1 MSRVEKILKV
11 MLGRET
17 KLPTPQSR
25 VEELLID
32 LKTTY
37 DSSSGAISGLDS
49 RLTEAE
55 TNINNLQDDLD
66 EEVANLAGDISENQD
81 NIKANGTA
89 IQTLQERV
97 DRIQNP
103 LIIKDIVDTVM
114 GLPMEAE
121 PGWVYFVRFTEEG
134 DENDHFEEFVYTT
147 DSQWE
152 SLGPMKVD
160 LVPYVKF
167 TDYATNDKAGV
178 VKFGESNNA
187 GLTVDS
193 NGVPSLA
200 MTDET
205 SVKEESNTKIAL
217 HPNNIPM
224 FMSNYGIESKTFIAD
239 NFVKRIWI
247 TNNKQNTYVKI
258 AEITTGES
266 LAKQCAFVLTGGA
279 NFGGYEVPVL
289 LVTINERDA
298 TKPSRAILL
307 SGTVSSSPEIVLKR
321 SEGVNMQT
329 TEVFVHITSHYPSDI
344 NIIILEKFYNSMVS
358 FFYDPQKVD
367 TVDDAIK
374 IPIETVTTSSDFA
387 TTEEVTDMLT
397 EVFDTS
403 VATISEEASD
413 MEVLSY
419 EE

>member
-49 RLTEAE
+49 RLTTAE
-55 TNINNLQDDLD
+55 TEIEGLKDDLD
-66 EEVANLAGDISENQD
+66 EEVANLAGDISDNQD
-81 NIKANGTA
+81 SIKANGTA
-89 IQTLQERV
+89 IQTLQEQV
-97 DRIQNP
+97 ARIQNP
-103 LIIKDIVDTVM
+103 LIIKDIVDDVND
-114 GLPMEAE
+114 LPVIAE
-121 PGWVYFVRFTEEG
+121 PGWVYFVQLSEEG
-134 DENDHFEEFVYTT
+134 SEHDSYEEFVYTT

-178 VKFGESNNA
+178 VKVLYGNN
-187 GLTVDS
+187 D
-193 NGVPSLA
+193 NGVVMLDDGVIA
-200 MTDET
+200 LEATTETEVNDE
-205 SVKEESNTKIAL
+205 KETRTAL

-224 FMSNYGIESKTFIAD
+224 FMKNYGIESKTFIAD
-239 NFVKRIWI
+239 NFVKRIVSKKTGPGEKAYI
-247 TNNKQNTYVKI
+247 KI
-258 AEITTGES
+258 AEIKTGNNYTERIT
-266 LAKQCAFVLTGGA
+266 FIITGLNNYGSSDI
-279 NFGGYEVPVL
+279 PVI
-289 LVTINERDA
+289 LVTINEREA
-298 TKPSRAILL
+298 AGQHSYARML
-307 SGTVSSSPEIVLKR
+307 SAASTNSYKIGLVRR
-321 SEGVNMQT
+321 SDNV
-329 TEVFVHITSHYPSDI
+329 TEVWCGSEDSFNGKADVL
-344 NIIILEKFYNSMVS
+344 ILNSGS
-358 FFYDPQKVD
+358 ETTLFYDVQRETQPEGF
-367 TVDDAIK
+367 TE

-387 TTEEVTDMLT
+387 TSDEVTNMLN

-403 VATISEEASD
+403 ATAVSDEEASD